1 MIKGII
7 FFLALWAVVT
17 GGINVWRSLTGKE
30 KWDTIKC
37 VWFGAV
43 TCVITFIIVTVMV
56 VLF

>member
-7 FFLALWAVVT
+7 FFLGLWAVIT

-37 VWFGAV
+37 VWFGAL
-43 TCVITFIIVTVMV
+43 TCAITFIILIGIVAV
-56 VLF
+56 F